1 MLKTKLLIIG
11 YSSFVRRR
19 VLPSLKKNKKINYY
33 ICSKSQK
40 INPKEKILFN
50 NYNEALSKVSPN
62 IIYVSLINSLHFK
75 YAKIL
80 LKKGFNVIVDKPI
93 ACSLKKTK
101 ELLKIAKK
109 KNLLLAEATL
119 FNYHKVFYKMIKLC
133 KGENNIMHIQS
144 NFNVPSTNIKSLKK
158 FSQIKGDCEV
168 DMAPYAASII
178 RLFTNNKLEELNV
191 YKEYIKGT
199 RYVKSFYILATLK
212 NCIYFG
218 NFGRN
223 KRYTSQISFF
233 TKEKIITSPERA
245 FALPSSKNLYITL
258 KEKDKIKKIK
268 IKKDD
273 CIKNFFEKVLHS
285 LKSKNFKI
293 FYKILL
299 YDATLRDKIKNN

>member
-1 MLKTKLLIIG
+1 MKTPLQIEIVVAPQYLERLHEYIKLVYDRLCNSKHFTFSNFVI
-11 YSSFVRRR
+11 SSDDEDNQ
-19 VLPSLKKNKKINYY
+19 PQDYPKINELIQY
-33 ICSKSQK
+33 
-40 INPKEKILFN
+40 
-50 NYNEALSKVSPN
+50 LSS
-62 IIYVSLINSLHFK
+62 INS
-75 YAKIL
+75 AI
-80 LKKGFNVIVDKPI
+80 
-93 ACSLKKTK
+93 
-101 ELLKIAKK
+101 EL
-109 KNLLLAEATL
+109 
-119 FNYHKVFYKMIKLC
+119 V
-133 KGENNIMHIQS
+133 S
-144 NFNVPSTNIKSLKK
+144 NIKSLKK

-223 KRYTSQISFF
+223 KRYASQISFF

-293 FYKILL
+293 FYKKLL